1 MMPKDHA
8 EVLVEELPE
17 VPLELLL
24 PPQPISKGFKAVTPA
39 PAVATI
45 RKRRRE
51 TPVGC
56 ATSSFFLSNMDI
68 SQIFRLCPPEKTI
81 FHQAEIVA
89 PFIFQR
95 TEERRRRRNAHP
107 LPSIFGVKNTV

>member
-8 EVLVEELPE
+8 EVLVEEPPE

-24 PPQPISKGFKAVTPA
+24 LLLPPQPIIEGLKAAAPA

-56 ATSSFFLSNMDI
+56 ATSSFFLSSMDI

-89 PFIFQR
+89 ALHLS
-95 TEERRRRRNAHP
+95 TH
-107 LPSIFGVKNTV
+107 